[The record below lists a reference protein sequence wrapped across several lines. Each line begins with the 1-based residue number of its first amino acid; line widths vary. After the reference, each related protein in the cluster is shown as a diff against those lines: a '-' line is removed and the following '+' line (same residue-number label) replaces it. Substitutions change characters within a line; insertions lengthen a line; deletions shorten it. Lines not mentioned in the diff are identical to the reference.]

1 MSNTKEQESPLLPTK
16 SQMVDSSGRPMT
28 QSLFLET
35 QYSVYSIYTLKDDDH
50 EYNGK
55 LYPSIKK
62 LYLATEDPTEY
73 IFATTYLLGIKH
85 WYRIYENKLMQDHID
100 QWRFELELKLRSK
113 GVRQLISA
121 ANKGSQSAAKFLVDK
136 GWADRA
142 AGRPS
147 KEELAKEKKIR
158 MDIEDEYA
166 DDFKRLVAIK

>member
-1 MSNTKEQESPLLPTK
+1 MSNTNEPEKLLLPTK
-16 SQMVDSSGRPMT
+16 DQMVDSSGRPMT

-35 QYSVYSIYTLKDDDH
+35 QYSAYAIYTLKDDDH

-73 IFATTYLLGIKH
+73 EFATKYLLGIKH
-85 WYRIYENKLMQDHID
+85 WYRIYENKLMQPHID
-100 QWRFELELKLRSK
+100 EWRFELELKLRSK
-113 GVRQLISA
+113 GVKQLISA

-136 GWADRA
+136 GWSDRS

-147 KEELAKEKKIR
+147 KEELEKEKKIR
-158 MDIEDEYA
+158 LSISDEYA
-166 DDFKRLVAIK
+166 EDFKRLAVIK